1 MEAQR
6 QNRLILVPCPFQGH
20 ITPMLQLGTILHS
33 KGFVITVAH
42 TKFNSP
48 NPSQYPDFNFLEIP
62 DGLSDLNVSSKNF
75 VSVLSDFNITCKI
88 PLQEALT
95 QMVKTDGH
103 LEKIN
108 SIIYDEYMYFCNDV
122 ANHLQIPSIIL
133 STSSA
138 ANMLTYQAIPRLV
151 KDGYIPLKETMLL
164 DPVPELQPLRFKDL
178 PFSNFT
184 DSDGLLQLISEAHK
198 TRTSSAIIWNTAK
211 CLEQTQLAQLGQ
223 GYHIPFFPIGPM
235 HKMVPPSCNNVLEE
249 DHKCISWLDKQT
261 DKSVIYVSLGSIAFM
276 DEKEIVEMAWG
287 LANSKQP
294 FLWVVRTD
302 SGIDED
308 VIKKLPE
315 SFEET
320 VGERGCTVNW
330 APQKEVLAHRA
341 VGGFWSHCGWNSTIE
356 SVSEGVP
363 MICQS
368 YFGDQKVNARHLSQ
382 VLGVGIQWENKL
394 ERGEVVQV
402 EIVIRRLM
410 VDEEGKVIRHKA
422 KELKEKIELSIRQ
435 GGSSSSSLNDL
446 VNHIL
451 LS

>member
-6 QNRLILVPCPFQGH
+6 RNRLILVPCPFQGH
-20 ITPMLQLGTILHS
+20 ITPMLQLGTVLQS

-48 NPSQYPDFNFLEIP
+48 NPSYYPDFKFLEMP
-62 DGLSDLNVSSKNF
+62 DGLSDLNVSSKNL
-75 VSVLSDFNITCKI
+75 VSVLSGFNINCKI

-95 QMVKTDGH
+95 QMVKTNGH
-103 LEKIN
+103 REKIGC
-108 SIIYDEYMYFCNDV
+108 IIYDEYMYFSNAV

-138 ANMLTYQAIPRLV
+138 ANMLTYQAIPRFLN
-151 KDGYIPLKETMLL
+151 DGYIPLKETMLM

-178 PFSNFT
+178 PFSNAT

-198 TRTSSAIIWNTAK
+198 TRTSSAIIWNTAE
-211 CLEQTQLAQLGQ
+211 CLEQSSLAQLGQ
-223 GYHIPFFPIGPM
+223 GYQIPFFPIGPM
-235 HKMVPPSCNNVLEE
+235 HKMVPPSCCSLLEE
-249 DHKCISWLDKQT
+249 DYKCISWLDEQM
-261 DKSVIYVSLGSIAFM
+261 DSSVIYVSLGSIASM
-276 DEKEIVEMAWG
+276 DEKGLVEMAWG

-294 FLWVVRTD
+294 FLWVVRID
-302 SGIDED
+302 SSNGRDGIK
-308 VIKKLPE
+308 ILPE
-315 SFEET
+315 SFEKT
-320 VGERGCTVNW
+320 VGERGYIVNW

-368 YFGDQKVNARHLSQ
+368 YFGDQKVNARFLSQ
-382 VLGVGIQWENKL
+382 VWGVGIQWESDL
-394 ERGEVVQV
+394 ERGEVG
-402 EIVIRRLM
+402 IVIRRLM
-410 VDEEGKVIRHKA
+410 VNEEGKVIRHRA
-422 KELKEKIELSIRQ
+422 IELKEKIEISIKQ
-435 GGSSSSSLNDL
+435 GGSSSNSLIDL
-446 VNHIL
+446 INHIL

>member
-103 LEKIN
+103 LKKIN
-108 SIIYDEYMYFCNDV
+108 SIIYDEYMYFSNDV

-368 YFGDQKVNARHLSQ
+368 YFGDQKVNARLLSQ

-394 ERGEVVQV
+394 ERGEV

-435 GGSSSSSLNDL
+435 GGSSSSSLNNL